1 MSKLKRNTKMTSSI
15 VSCMFFF
22 LLLLVLPHIDK
33 ALGAQTEL
41 HKLKETTN
49 HPDQVTVQRQRRY
62 FIGPPS
68 SPCQSYQRC
77 KRIPLPPTPTLP
89 CKLYQRCKR
98 NPPTPTSSKGKY
110 GSGH

>member
-1 MSKLKRNTKMTSSI
+1 MTSSI
-15 VSCMFFF
+15 VSCMFSF
-22 LLLLVLPHIDK
+22 LLLLIVFPHMEK
-33 ALGAQTEL
+33 ALGAETEL
-41 HKLKETTN
+41 HELKETN

-68 SPCQSYQRC
+68 IPCQLYQRC
-77 KRIPLPPTPTLP
+77 KRTPPPTTPP

-98 NPPTPTSSKGKY
+98 TPPTPTSSKGKY